1 MPVTEMISGMLEPA
15 ELSCNESEHRSCG
28 SEVRQ
33 IIRALEL
40 WERSPQD
47 NLSTESTGVEFV
59 R

>member
-1 MPVTEMISGMLEPA
+1 MPVTEVISGMLEPA
-15 ELSCNESEHRSCG
+15 GLSCNESEHRSCG

-40 WERSPQD
+40 QERSPQD

>member
-1 MPVTEMISGMLEPA
+1 MPITEVISGMLEPA
-15 ELSCNESEHRSCG
+15 GLSCNESEHRSCE

-47 NLSTESTGVEFV
+47 NLSTESTGVESV

>member
-1 MPVTEMISGMLEPA
+1 MLEPA
-15 ELSCNESEHRSCG
+15 GLSCNESEHRSCG

-47 NLSTESTGVEFV
+47 NLSTESTGVESV

>member
-1 MPVTEMISGMLEPA
+1 MPITEVISGMLEPA
-15 ELSCNESEHRSCG
+15 GLSCNESEHRSCG

-47 NLSTESTGVEFV
+47 NLSTESTGVESV